1 MDINNNSA
9 QKIGLDYI
17 LERGVADYSDGD
29 IVIFEHLGGKSVDG
43 SVKRRSLSRL
53 ITGFVATYPIRS
65 STSRLMRMLRSAAAY
80 DSPNILDSKSGE
92 II

>member
-43 SVKRRSLSRL
+43 SVKLDMIMMVYCVVCSATSTERHTPPRL
-53 ITGFVATYPIRS
+53 AR
-65 STSRLMRMLRSAAAY
+65 
-80 DSPNILDSKSGE
+80 
-92 II
+92 

>member
-9 QKIGLDYI
+9 QKIDLDYI

-43 SVKRRSLSRL
+43 SVK
-53 ITGFVATYPIRS
+53 
-65 STSRLMRMLRSAAAY
+65 
-80 DSPNILDSKSGE
+80 LDM
-92 II
+92 IMMVY